1 MSLLKKKGWI
11 LVCLIGATLLY
22 VSVAKKL
29 YDIQIRGV
37 ASGIKNR
44 TEFTKRL
51 PARRGGIYDR
61 NGREHPLAVSAP
73 CWRVFVDP
81 EPIPANG
88 HAEVIRELCQ
98 FSVFDAD
105 RVYTAVTRTSGRY
118 HPIGETADRDIVN
131 TIATNTVLRRC
142 VGTNPITR
150 RYYPMDRHMCHI
162 VGAVN
167 SHDEP
172 LMGIEKTMDRYLT
185 GTDGSIK
192 GTASAKRREIAAK
205 REEKIDPIHGD
216 DVFLTLD
223 RNIQYLVEN
232 ALDETMLKT
241 QAQAGW
247 IIVQNP
253 KTGEILAMASRPNF
267 SPDTFGSSL
276 PTDQWNRAIFSVF
289 EPGSTMKAVPFAA
302 AVNEHLY
309 TTNSLIN
316 VDNVLYAGRPLNDH
330 VRGDITLTVALQK
343 SSNRA
348 SSRIAM
354 GLGRE
359 TMEAY
364 FRAFGFGSRTGIDL
378 EGEGTGTLH
387 PARALSEIGA
397 IRIAIGQGV
406 AVTGIQM
413 VSLYSTIANNGIRM
427 KPYVIQRV
435 VAADGTVRL
444 ENTPTPLSRPITPAT
459 AADTTFMLTHVTQ
472 KGGTGRRAAIP
483 GYQVAGKTGTA
494 QIPIAGGYSHTDYVG
509 SFVGFFPADD
519 PQVTILVC
527 LEAPKPLYQGGTVA
541 APVFS
546 ELGAK
551 IARYLEIPPDT
562 PVPIIY

>member
-1 MSLLKKKGWI
+1 MSLVRKKGWI
-11 LVCLIGATLLY
+11 LLFLIGATLLY
-22 VSVAKKL
+22 ARVAKKL
-29 YDIQIRGV
+29 YDVQIRKTS
-37 ASGIKNR
+37 SGIKNR

-73 CWRVFVDP
+73 CWRIFVDP
-81 EPIPANG
+81 APIPTNG
-88 HAEVIRELCQ
+88 HAEVIRNL
-98 FSVFDAD
+98 SALNAFDED
-105 RVYTAVTRTSGRY
+105 RVFNAVTRTTGRY
-118 HPIGETADRDIVN
+118 HPIGETADRDIVE
-131 TIATNTVLRRC
+131 ALKTNNILRRC
-142 VGTNPITR
+142 VGADSITR
-150 RYYPMDRHMCHI
+150 RHYPMDRHMCHI

-172 LMGIEKTMDRYLT
+172 LMGIEKTMNRYLT
-185 GTDGSIK
+185 GVDGSIK

-205 REEKIDPIHGD
+205 REAKVDPIHGD

-223 RNIQYLVEN
+223 RNIQYFVEN
-232 ALDETMLKT
+232 TLDETMEET

-253 KTGEILAMASRPNF
+253 NTGEILAMASRPNF
-267 SPDTFGSSL
+267 SPYAFGSTL
-276 PTDQWNRAIFSVF
+276 PTDQWNRAIFTVF

-302 AVNEHLY
+302 AINEELY

-330 VRGDITLTVALQK
+330 VRGEITLTVALQK

-348 SSRIAM
+348 SSRIAI

-359 TMEAY
+359 TMDLY

-387 PARALSEIGA
+387 PASKLSEVGA

-413 VSLYSTIANNGIRM
+413 ISLFSTIANKGLRM

-444 ENTPTPLSRPITPAT
+444 ENTPTPLGRPITPAT
-459 AADTTFMLTHVTQ
+459 AADTTFMLTHVTER
-472 KGGTGRRAAIP
+472 GGTGRRAAIP
-483 GYQVAGKTGTA
+483 GYKVAGKTGTA

-509 SFVGFFPADD
+509 SFIGFFPADD
-519 PQVTILVC
+519 PQLTILVC
-527 LEAPKPLYQGGTVA
+527 LEAPKPKYQGGTVA
-541 APVFS
+541 APVFA
-546 ELGAK
+546 EIGAA
-551 IARYLEIPPDT
+551 IARYLEIPADT
-562 PVPIIY
+562 PEASLF